1 MALYSLTVETT
12 SNNTA
17 GGTGGNTAIQWIMPA
32 SRHCRLHKVLIQQ
45 DATAAGE
52 NSGRWVVDVIS
63 AVATGATL
71 VPLQLDPYSA
81 ASAITDTT
89 ITISTTLACAPTVVA
104 TTGVAVLTLDDG
116 WNDFAAFNMWS
127 RVNQGFAIRRATA
140 PTGARIVKVSA
151 IWEE

>member
-1 MALYSLTVETT
+1 MALDSLSVETT
-12 SNNTA
+12 SNATA
-17 GGTGGNTAIQWIMPA
+17 GAAGTSTAIQFIMPA
-32 SRHCRLHKVLIQQ
+32 SRHCRLHKVLVQQ

-63 AVATGATL
+63 AVATGSTL

-89 ITISTTLACAPTVVA
+89 ISISTTLACAPTVVA
-104 TTGVAVLTLDDG
+104 TTGVAILTLDDG
-116 WNDFAAFNMWS
+116 WNDFSALGLWS

-140 PTGARIVKVSA
+140 PTGARIVKVTT